1 MTSDTE
7 KQTLMGLAYDIRQS
21 LKDSEYKELVELIME
36 KEQRKKKFVK
46 ITYRKIGM
54 VDVSTGAGH
63 DEYISE
69 LEYGIPKIVIFEV
82 MPVERASLEG
92 WDKTKITQ
100 EELDAWEH
108 TSFIHPTEKVIQRA
122 GKWVA
127 IKNKMELWAWETTWG
142 GMQWEIDANASV

>member
-1 MTSDTE
+1 MTVVRVRHVIPDPIE

-21 LKDSEYKELVELIME
+21 LKDSEYKELVELIAE
-36 KEQRKKKFVK
+36 KEKTKKKFVK

-54 VDVSTGAGH
+54 VDISIGAEL
-63 DEYISE
+63 DECITE

-82 MPVERASLEG
+82 MPVERANLKG

-122 GKWVA
+122 GQWIA
-127 IKNKMELWAWETTWG
+127 IKNKLELWAME
-142 GMQWEIDANASV
+142 ANGSV